1 MDFLGFGFGFIRI
14 EVGGTVQPKS
24 TNPLSAPHIV
34 GQTTPHTQL
43 IMAPTKPTKTSK
55 LKAKDRLR
63 TKAQQP
69 SPINPRDLLAQ
80 ATAYLEGGDP
90 STASKIAHAAYEHI
104 GSDGRFAGAALSL
117 LGQIHVE
124 LGEIDAARAFFTA
137 AVKADADGTLPE
149 DIGGGPE
156 KFLWLAQLSDEGGKD
171 SVVWFERG
179 AAALRAQIQALTAE
193 LEARPLTR
201 DVQEAVIVEKR
212 GRLAE
217 TLCSVVEV
225 YMTDLSWEEDA
236 EQRCE
241 ALVTEATML
250 APESSETWQTVAN
263 VRISQTRTE
272 EAREALKRSLGLW
285 IDLEPHDPKVP
296 AFASRV
302 SLTRLLM
309 EVDMVGE
316 AIEVAQILVDED
328 DESVEA
334 LYLGGYARY
343 MEGEK
348 NRSKGRP
355 IFVAAGEALLRSSRK
370 WLTRCLKIFQMEEY
384 EDERLGQHAQELLDT
399 IKSEIGGPTE
409 GEEEDL
415 WTTDDEEWEGVDDE
429 DDVEMQ

>member
-1 MDFLGFGFGFIRI
+1 
-14 EVGGTVQPKS
+14 
-24 TNPLSAPHIV
+24 
-34 GQTTPHTQL
+34 
-43 IMAPTKPTKTSK
+43 MAPTKPTKTSK

-63 TKAQQP
+63 AKAQQP

-90 STASKIAHAAYEHI
+90 STASRIAHAAYEHI

-124 LGEIDAARAFFTA
+124 LGEIESARAFFLA

-149 DIGGGPE
+149 DVGGGSE

-201 DVQEAVIVEKR
+201 
-212 GRLAE
+212 GLRLAE

-225 YMTDLSWEEDA
+225 YMTDLSWEDDA

-285 IDLEPHDPKVP
+285 IDLEPHDPAVP

-309 EVDMVGE
+309 EVDMDAEAMEVTEILVGE
-316 AIEVAQILVDED
+316 D
-328 DESVEA
+328 DQSVEA

-343 MEGEK
+343 IAGEK
-348 NRSKGRP
+348 RRGKGE
-355 IFVAAGEALLRSSRK
+355 VADVEAGQALWRSSRK
-370 WLTRCLKIFQMEEY
+370 WLTRCLKMFQMEEY
-384 EDERLGQHAQELLDT
+384 EDERLGQHAQELLDA
-399 IKSEIGGPTE
+399 IKGEVGGPPE
-409 GEEEDL
+409 GEEEDA
-415 WTTDDEEWEGVDDE
+415 WTTDDEEWEGIDDE
-429 DDVEMQ
+429 EDVEMQ